1 MCSVSVGWTSLSF
14 CETFVKSVCSV
25 VEPNTEAS
33 LIISVRGFLSV
44 CEVSLIICLDALS
57 RD

>member
-1 MCSVSVGWTSLSF
+1 MYSVSVGWTSLSF
-14 CETFVKSVCSV
+14 YEIFVKSVCSV

-33 LIISVRGFLSV
+33 LIISVQGSLSV
-44 CEVSLIICLDALS
+44 CEVSLIISLDALS